1 MERVSVV
8 LITLNEEHNIDRCLG
23 SVSWADEIIV
33 VDSFSRDGT
42 VEAARRYTEH
52 VYQHEYPGS
61 SRQCERGISYATG
74 DWILILDA
82 DEEVSGELAAQI
94 QEIVRDPE
102 PAAERPVGYDI
113 LRKVM
118 AYGRWIEG
126 CGWFPDYQFRFFR
139 KDACVAEHQ
148 EVHGGFTTEGRR
160 GRLDGLLYHY
170 TYDTIYSH
178 LARINDYTSLDVA
191 NKLRRDPEA
200 QAPLR
205 KLLFSPIVHFFNM
218 FFRKKGYRDG
228 YHGFVLSLLDGVGS
242 LVLYAKL
249 WEYRMRQKEGKGELP
264 PITNFE
270 LNEFKRRL

>member
-118 AYGRWIEG
+118 AYGKWIDG

-139 KDACVAEHQ
+139 K
-148 EVHGGFTTEGRR
+148 R
-160 GRLDGLLYHY
+160 
-170 TYDTIYSH
+170 
-178 LARINDYTSLDVA
+178 
-191 NKLRRDPEA
+191 
-200 QAPLR
+200 
-205 KLLFSPIVHFFNM
+205 
-218 FFRKKGYRDG
+218 
-228 YHGFVLSLLDGVGS
+228 
-242 LVLYAKL
+242 
-249 WEYRMRQKEGKGELP
+249 
-264 PITNFE
+264 
-270 LNEFKRRL
+270 